1 MSERLT
7 YCALSRGANEWL
19 ESRSHRVT
27 ESRSRR
33 VTESQSHRVA
43 ESQSR
48 RVTESQSHRVAES
61 QSRRV
66 TGSLLQLGAAAPCTL
81 AHQNIGHM
89 SMQQMGEGTSTPGS
103 PGRWC
108 LCTCICTCTCSRWEM
123 AHPRRRRLSAELV
136 RRSTSS
142 PASHARV
149 TCDQHELT
157 SAQRC
162 PREHPSIVAS
172 LVLLA
177 GWPPLSLHWLPVSSG
192 PCRSCSTL
200 WSLHG
205 WAYCVGVVAGVR
217 HTCSPS
223 WGPTVVC
230 PSPDPTFAGARG
242 AKAGWRS
249 ASLKTRVATRM
260 VRAACMSEKAIALH
274 S

>member
-1 MSERLT
+1 M
-7 YCALSRGANEWL
+7 AG
-19 ESRSHRVT
+19 VT
-27 ESRSRR
+27 ESQSHR

-48 RVTESQSHRVAES
+48 RVTESQSHG
-61 QSRRV
+61 V
-66 TGSLLQLGAAAPCTL
+66 TAPAGSCCTL
-81 AHQNIGHM
+81 HPGPPKHRAHEPPGPCM

-223 WGPTVVC
+223 WGPTAVC